1 MQTPKRTGGLKNM
14 GDPVYQGP
22 EFRNIRDVDG
32 AYISDMFWN
41 VVLGPF
47 RTVSEAGGMLFTKEL
62 FSTMILVFLGCFI
75 NGAVF
80 VMVQSSLNAAVT
92 DAVLR
97 AFILG
102 LVAASIY
109 IGISMWSY
117 YDKFPILIYPAQSMA
132 MVGMAFTRKKEETF
146 SLVIALIYGLFQF
159 AGYLAAGGALRAFA
173 LINTATPLYNVSSA
187 DQGYWIYWFGATVIT
202 FNFLFN
208 RLFRQSP
215 AETGGFDTAVRASIA
230 SGLFIFIMTL
240 GFYGLGIK
248 SYSSGLFTTQ
258 VLAYPALPD
267 TATVVNGA
275 IPWAFY
281 IFVDLLAVPATVVI
295 LVIVFAL
302 IQYLGRGSKKT
313 KTEDDVNSSI
323 ETPLIP
329 QVASSAR
336 VQRRLEV
343 NY

>member
-1 MQTPKRTGGLKNM
+1 M
-14 GDPVYQGP
+14 
-22 EFRNIRDVDG
+22 
-32 AYISDMFWN
+32 
-41 VVLGPF
+41 
-47 RTVSEAGGMLFTKEL
+47 
-62 FSTMILVFLGCFI
+62 
-75 NGAVF
+75 
-80 VMVQSSLNAAVT
+80 
-92 DAVLR
+92 
-97 AFILG
+97 
-102 LVAASIY
+102 
-109 IGISMWSY
+109 
-117 YDKFPILIYPAQSMA
+117 
-132 MVGMAFTRKKEETF
+132 
-146 SLVIALIYGLFQF
+146 FQF